1 MTPTFDECQV
11 AAGRDYKVNSY
22 ITIRQPILGEIIDLG
37 EKEYFAMVT
46 ALSAIPSDMKV
57 QLWEKGINWEEISDF
72 ELFAILSRSITTEQS
87 RLLFRD
93 LDFSEF
99 DLSVNKQNNELVL
112 RSSTGKV
119 IDRLAYMKIAEY
131 IRWVHGIKPKV
142 ERAYNS
148 AARMAIL
155 ERDRGIMAARKKKL
169 EEEGEQSTLWPM
181 MSLVVN
187 SPGGKYDYD
196 SVQRLNIVAF
206 MDSAKRIQAIT
217 HADNLTLGLYMGNID
232 ATKIDKKQLDPMR
245 KL

>member
-1 MTPTFDECQV
+1 MTPTFDECKM
-11 AAGRDYKVNSY
+11 AAGRDYKINSY
-22 ITIRQPILGEIIDLG
+22 ITIRQPIVGEVIDLG
-37 EKEYFAMVT
+37 EKEYFSMVT
-46 ALSAIPSDMKV
+46 ALSSIPSDLKV
-57 QLWEKGINWEEISDF
+57 QLWDKGIDWEEISDF
-72 ELFAILSRSITTEQS
+72 ELFAILSRSITKEQS

-112 RSSTGKV
+112 RSDSGKI
-119 IDRLAYMKIAEY
+119 IDKLAYMKIAEY

-142 ERAYNS
+142 ERAYNK

-155 ERDRGIMAARKKKL
+155 ERDRSILAAKRRKI
-169 EEEGEQSTLWPM
+169 EEEGERSTLWPM
-181 MSLVVN
+181 ISLIVN
-187 SPGGKYDYD
+187 SPGGKYDYET
-196 SVQRLNIVAF
+196 VQRLNIVAF

-245 KL
+245 DL